1 MTDKVLKSNTTA
13 EAMSVA
19 TMADATTTGATT
31 AAATATA
38 KPSRGLILVNTGDGK
53 GKTTASL
60 GVALRAVGNGY
71 RVLILQFIKGGQAYG
86 ELKAIEALQKAGMP
100 IEIRP
105 MGKGF
110 VFHNKETSEA
120 DLQAHRAA
128 ADNAWQMLTE
138 EVMSDKWDL
147 IIFDEINY
155 AVKFGLLPVEQVVDL
170 LKTKPERLHL
180 VLTGRDAKPEIV
192 AMADTVTEM
201 RVVKHAYQQGIKA
214 ARGIEF

>member
-1 MTDKVLKSNTTA
+1 MTDNASNA
-13 EAMSVA
+13 N
-19 TMADATTTGATT
+19 
-31 AAATATA
+31 
-38 KPSRGLILVNTGDGK
+38 RGLILVNTGDGK

-60 GVALRAVGNGY
+60 GVALRAVGNGF
-71 RVLILQFIKGGQAYG
+71 RVLILQFIKGGSAYG
-86 ELKAIEALQKAGMP
+86 ELKAIEDLQKAGMP

-110 VFHNKETSEA
+110 IFHNKETSEA
-120 DLQAHRAA
+120 DLQAHQKAA
-128 ADNAWQMLTE
+128 REAWQMLTD
-138 EVMSDKWDL
+138 EVMSDTWDL

-155 AVKFGLLPVEQVVDL
+155 AVKFGLLSVEQVVDL
-170 LKTKPERLHL
+170 LKNKPQRLHV

-192 AMADTVTEM
+192 EMADTVTEM